1 MFSPGQMLG
10 MLGGSVVIKSGDVII
25 NKLKAAKVMEPG
37 DMSGILEKGLPT
49 GLLSSILKNPQ
60 SGKGSKAASQAS
72 QGSEQLP
79 TFGHGQMTKAAI
91 IDDFMPA
98 LNDFMN
104 ASAELVGLGSD
115 PMGLVNTVAHSQV
128 LDSLSRGDPAL
139 SSDKLLGPAL
149 RDDALENAGNLIEQ
163 SVAEVLANRLEDYWS
178 AHLIQEQAEILRFIM
193 AESEWARTQ
202 AENMA
207 GFAASASIAASLLL
221 SGSPAWR
228 AVMER
233 TLQPE
238 VLTETKRSNDA
249 WMTIDDGDEVVTT

>member
-37 DMSGILEKGLPT
+37 DMGGLMEKGLPT
-49 GLLSSILKNPQ
+49 GLLSKILQNPQ

-72 QGSEQLP
+72 QGAEQLP
-79 TFGHGQMTKAAI
+79 TFGHGQMTKSAI

-104 ASAELVGLGSD
+104 TSAELVGLGSD
-115 PMGLVNTVAHSQV
+115 PSGLVVTVGYSQI
-128 LDSLSRGDPAL
+128 LDSLSRADPAL

-149 RDDALENAGNLIEQ
+149 RDDALEIAGNVVEN
-163 SVAEVLANRLEDYWS
+163 SVQEVLAYRLEDYWA
-178 AHLIQEQAEILRFIM
+178 AHLIQEQAGILRQIM
-193 AESEWARTQ
+193 SDSQWAKDQ
-202 AENMA
+202 AEGMA
-207 GFAASASIAASLLL
+207 GYAASISIAASMLL

-233 TLQPE
+233 AFQADSLDE
-238 VLTETKRSNDA
+238 ARRSNQA